1 MNTGYEYIYELRNDL
16 NNLERRV
23 EELEDQSKKLEKL
36 IAKFEVGRN

>member
-36 IAKFEVGRN
+36 IAKFEAGRN